1 MQYSSNHF
9 TSKNPIHWSCSE
21 TEKNLNY
28 NHLYY
33 FHCIATAGSITAA
46 SRALRI
52 SQPTLSAQLKEF
64 EKNISAPLFIRTGRE
79 LELTPVGRKIFAITS
94 QMFLYASKIQA
105 IAVAPHAATESV
117 IKVGVSDEVEFPF
130 ISELMIEHMSSEQIS
145 TSETIQLIRCTSE
158 DAQVNLANGNLDFVF
173 SSNIGRKAQFLYKSF
188 ELPVHIIA
196 QYGSLSSTFR
206 RITDYTGSEFS
217 RILDALPIDLVLPA
231 HGITLR
237 NEIDSYLARRL
248 IRKHCRI
255 ESSSLSSLIRVVAE
269 GIGFSFLPSLY
280 AEDAMRLKR
289 VHCIGPK
296 SGFWKSNLMIA
307 AQDSVRNKNIIKN
320 ITKKIASFQ
329 PKII

>member
-1 MQYSSNHF
+1 M
-9 TSKNPIHWSCSE
+9 
-21 TEKNLNY
+21 NY

-64 EKNISAPLFIRTGRE
+64 EKSISAPLFVRTGRE

-94 QMFLYASKIQA
+94 QMFLYASKIHA
-105 IAVAPHAATESV
+105 IAIAPHAGIESV

-130 ISELMIEHMSSEQIS
+130 ISEIMAEHIANEQS
-145 TSETIQLIRCTSE
+145 GLSDTVQLIRCTNES
-158 DAQVNLANGNLDFVF
+158 AQVNLANGSLDFIF
-173 SSNIGRKAQFLYKSF
+173 SASLATETPQFLYKSF

-196 QYGSLSSTFR
+196 QYGSLSSTFK
-206 RITDYTGSEFS
+206 RISDYSSNEFS
-217 RILDALPIDLVLPA
+217 RTLDALPVDLVLPSQ
-231 HGITLR
+231 GVTLR

-248 IRKHCRI
+248 IRKTCRI
-255 ESSSLSSLIRVVAE
+255 ESSSLSSIIRVVAE

-289 VHCIGPK
+289 VQCFGPK
-296 SGFWKSNLMIA
+296 SGFWKSNLVIA
-307 AQDSVRNKNIIKN
+307 AQDSSRNKSIIRSISKR
-320 ITKKIASFQ
+320 ILSSQAKLI
-329 PKII
+329 

>member
-1 MQYSSNHF
+1 M
-9 TSKNPIHWSCSE
+9 
-21 TEKNLNY
+21 NY

-46 SRALRI
+46 AKALNI

-64 EKNISAPLFIRTGRE
+64 EKSISAPLFIRTGRI
-79 LELTPVGRKIFAITS
+79 LELTAVGRKIFAISS
-94 QMFLYASKIQA
+94 QMFLFASKIHA
-105 IAVAPHAATESV
+105 IAVAPHAGTDST

-130 ISELMIEHMSSEQIS
+130 ISELMAEHITNEHSGA
-145 TSETIQLIRCTSE
+145 SETVHLIRCNNE

-173 SSNIGRKAQFLYKSF
+173 SASIPSETPQFLVKTF

-206 RITDYTGSEFS
+206 RVTDYSSSEFS
-217 RILDALPIDLVLPA
+217 RILDALPVDLVLPSQ
-231 HGITLR
+231 GFTLR

-248 IRKHCRI
+248 IRKHCRL
-255 ESSSLSSLIRVVAE
+255 ESSSLSSIIRVVAE
-269 GIGFSFLPSLY
+269 GVGFSFLPSLY

-296 SGFWKSNLMIA
+296 SGFWKSCLA
-307 AQDSVRNKNIIKN
+307 VTAQDSPRNKTIIKN
-320 ITKKIASFQ
+320 IGKKILSFQ
-329 PKII
+329 PKIA